1 MARLHSHDLMIQRL
15 LGSIGL
21 DWRDLAAVLALFF
34 VSRLLYA
41 LLGLH
46 FDATTLPTYMQF
58 IDEELLRTRLV
69 ESLWYYHANPPLL
82 NLLAGVGLKLFGEHA
97 HVFFSLVFHALGVVA
112 ALSVYALTLALAKS
126 RVTAIVTTTLL
137 VFSPSFVLY
146 ENWLMYSF
154 PAAALLTISA
164 WTLYQYLQTRQ
175 TKWCVIFFSVLATLL
190 LMRSLFHLAWMIL
203 IVVLLA
209 ACLWERRRQVLM
221 AAVLP
226 ALVVALWYGKNYYYF
241 GAFSGSTWMGL
252 GLSNISTLVA
262 TREELQPLVDDGRL
276 TPFAVVSRYQQM
288 DRLFTSRQLP
298 PTGIPVLDQVRK
310 SSGVYNFNNQQLVAI
325 NRYYTHDAV
334 TVIRTYPF
342 SYVVGL
348 FISNRLFFS
357 PSNMNLYFSAA
368 NREAVKPMERLFNP
382 LLYGVGATPMWLEQ
396 PHFGF
401 NKQSFLEVNTS
412 VPLIVLWVLVLA
424 YGYIQAR
431 QGLMS
436 KDLQGRARAV
446 VIGFIVLS
454 ALYLYAVGTAF
465 ELAENYRYRFNIE
478 PLFFVLTATAATD
491 LVRVVARWRGKITKS
506 PGEAAPA
513 DT

>member
-1 MARLHSHDLMIQRL
+1 MMTRVFASL
-15 LGSIGL
+15 GL
-21 DWRDLAAVLALFF
+21 DRRDLWWVIALF
-34 VSRLLYA
+34 VASRALYA
-41 LLGLH
+41 WLGLT

-58 IDEELLRTRLV
+58 IDEELLKHRLV

-82 NLLAGVGLKLFGEHA
+82 NLLAGIGLKLFGDHA
-97 HVFFSLVFHALGVVA
+97 SLFFSAVFHLLGLLVA
-112 ALSVYALTLALAKS
+112 VSVYTLTLRLSSS
-126 RVTAIVTTTLL
+126 RPAAIVATGLL

-154 PAAALLTISA
+154 PSAALLTISA
-164 WTLYQYLQTRQ
+164 WTLYQYAQTQQ
-175 TKWCVIFFSVLATLL
+175 TKWAVTFFAVLATLL

-203 IVVLLA
+203 IAALLTV
-209 ACLWERRRQVLM
+209 CLWERRRQVLM

-226 ALVVALWYGKNYYYF
+226 VLVVALWYGKNYYYF
-241 GAFSGSTWMGL
+241 GTFSGSTWMGL

-262 TREELQPLVDDGRL
+262 TREELQPLVADGRL
-276 TPFAVVSRYQQM
+276 TPFALVSRYQQIG
-288 DRLFTSRQLP
+288 RLFDSQQLP
-298 PTGIPVLDQVRK
+298 PTGVPVLDQVRK
-310 SSGVYNFNNQQLVAI
+310 ANGTYNFNNGHIIAI

-348 FISNRLFFS
+348 TISNRLFFS

-368 NREAVKPMERLFNP
+368 NRAAVKPMEQVLNP

-412 VPLIVLWVLVLA
+412 VPLIVLWVLVLG
-424 YGYIQAR
+424 YGYFQAR
-431 QGLMS
+431 QGLLS
-436 KDLQGRARAV
+436 KDPLRRPRAI
-446 VIGFIVLS
+446 VIGFIVVT

-478 PLFFVLTATAATD
+478 PLFFVLTATAVTA
-491 LVRVVARWRGKITKS
+491 LVRVLRQKIGKGETAPSAAARI
-506 PGEAAPA
+506 
-513 DT
+513 DI